1 MKLFSS
7 HAVVSTALLCSASAM
22 ASPFTPIEKTHYM
35 TTDSTTSSTLLRSVN
50 PTGTLIPGISQAVI
64 VSGGRTMYLSGHVP
78 LSTEGKVPAGMEAQL
93 VLAFEN
99 LNATLMAAGAT
110 ARNLARISIYV
121 RDFHADQL
129 PVIRQ
134 VRVRFIDE
142 SLPPAS
148 ALIGV
153 AELFHPDV
161 LVEVDAIAVLP
172 PTN

>member
-1 MKLFSS
+1 
-7 HAVVSTALLCSASAM
+7 M
-22 ASPFTPIEKTHYM
+22 ATG
-35 TTDSTTSSTLLRSVN
+35 STLLRSVN
-50 PTGTLIPGISQAVI
+50 PPSTLIPGISQAVI
-64 VSGGRTMYLSGHVP
+64 IGGGRTMYLSGHVP
-78 LSTEGKVPAGMEAQL
+78 LSTEGKVPSGMEAQL

-99 LNATLMAAGAT
+99 LNATLTAAGAT

-129 PVIRQ
+129 PMIRQ
-134 VRVRFIDE
+134 VRDRFIDE

-161 LVEVDAIAVLP
+161 LVEVDAVAVLP
-172 PTN
+172 PET